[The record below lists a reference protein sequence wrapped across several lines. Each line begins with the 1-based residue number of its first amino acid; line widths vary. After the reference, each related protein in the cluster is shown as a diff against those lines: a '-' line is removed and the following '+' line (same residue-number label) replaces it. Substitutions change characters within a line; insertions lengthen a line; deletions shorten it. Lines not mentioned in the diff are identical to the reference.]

1 MKSGFIKQFK
11 TTKPKKNQESLM
23 KIVGVAACIT
33 GVAHTYMAQEAIEQ
47 ECKKR
52 GYDVKVE
59 TQGGMGIENELSEDE
74 IAEADVVILAIAI
87 GIEGV
92 ERFEEK
98 EDAGLIISL
107 NPAEV
112 VRDPAAIIDGLKN
125 W

>member
-1 MKSGFIKQFK
+1 
-11 TTKPKKNQESLM
+11 M

-52 GYDVKVE
+52 GYAVKVE
-59 TQGGMGIENELSEDE
+59 TQGGMGIENELSKDE

-98 EDAGLIISL
+98 EDAGLVISL

-112 VRDPAAIIDGLKN
+112 VRDPAAIIDKAEKLVQ
-125 W
+125 

>member
-1 MKSGFIKQFK
+1 
-11 TTKPKKNQESLM
+11 M

-52 GYDVKVE
+52 GYEVKME
-59 TQGGMGIENELSEDE
+59 TQGGMGIENELSEEE
-74 IAEADVVILAIAI
+74 IAAADVVIMAVAI
-87 GIEGV
+87 GIEGE

-98 EDAGLIISL
+98 EDSGKILTL

-112 VRDPAAIIDGLKN
+112 IRNPSATIDKALSLL
-125 W
+125 